1 MSPDHVAA
9 VRGVYE
15 RWSQGDF
22 HAGVDLFDDRMM
34 FVMNPEFP
42 DAGIYIGAEGM
53 TGYMRGFLEP
63 WSKLTIEAT
72 EILPAGDTVFAAV
85 TQRAE
90 GSSSGASAE
99 FSYFQL
105 WTFRGD
111 RLIRLEA
118 IRERGDAL
126 ATAGLEG
133 SEA

>member
-1 MSPDHVAA
+1 MSHDHVEA

-22 HAGVDLFDDRMM
+22 HAGPELYDDKVI

-42 DAGIYIGAEGM
+42 DAGVYIGPRAIG
-53 TGYMRGFLEP
+53 GYMRGFLEP

-85 TQRAE
+85 TQCGE
-90 GSSSGASAE
+90 GSGSGAATE
-99 FSYFQL
+99 LRYFHL
-105 WTFRGD
+105 WTFRGT

-118 IRERGDAL
+118 IRERDDAL
-126 ATAGLEG
+126 TAAGLEG
-133 SEA
+133 SEW